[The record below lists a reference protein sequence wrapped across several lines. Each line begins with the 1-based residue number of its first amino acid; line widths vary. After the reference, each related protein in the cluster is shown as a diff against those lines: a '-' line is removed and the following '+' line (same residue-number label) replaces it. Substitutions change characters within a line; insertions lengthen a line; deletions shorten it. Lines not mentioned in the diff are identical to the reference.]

1 MANAK
6 TEDKK
11 MTLTSKFSRKGLVSD
26 LILYLFTALAM
37 VTIASMSRRGLII
50 TMVIVGIVLAIAAAI
65 WFFQL
70 KVIVV
75 SEQEIEVRRAILPS
89 SKQYYRFAE
98 FDSFLLYQSGK
109 TEYLYLLRQGQRIL
123 KLSSNIYENYEEL
136 KNALSVI
143 GAETWGMDSARAV
156 DSVFSKKHLLAVLF
170 LFLFVLVGLA
180 VPVSDYFEIGYVR
193 ESSLG
198 IGLVVALFFLV
209 LVMVALYPFK
219 HLTIWRGNLE
229 VKHLLWPFKVKYYS
243 LEDFDFSLEIITK
256 HQHGQDESLWLIRN
270 GKLVV
275 DIPQSVYANYDALEH
290 AIGIVPSDTIEM
302 GMIQALPYYFG
313 KTFRI

>member
-1 MANAK
+1 
-6 TEDKK
+6 

-109 TEYLYLLRQGQRIL
+109 TEYLYLLRQGQRVI
-123 KLSSNIYENYEEL
+123 KLSSDIYENYEEL

-143 GAETWGMDSARAV
+143 GAETWGIDSARAV

>member
-1 MANAK
+1 
-6 TEDKK
+6 

-26 LILYLFTALAM
+26 LILYLFTALTM

-50 TMVIVGIVLAIAAAI
+50 TMVIVGIVLAIAATI
-65 WFFQL
+65 WLFQL

-109 TEYLYLLRQGQRIL
+109 TEYLYLLRQGQRVI
-123 KLSSNIYENYEEL
+123 KLSSDIYENYEEL

-143 GAETWGMDSARAV
+143 GAETWGIDSARAV

>member
-1 MANAK
+1 
-6 TEDKK
+6 
-11 MTLTSKFSRKGLVSD
+11 MTLTSKFSRKGLFSD
-26 LILYLFTALAM
+26 LILYLITALAM
-37 VTIASMSRRGLII
+37 VTIGTVSRRGLIV
-50 TMVIVGIVLAIAAAI
+50 TVVIVGIVLAIAVAI
-65 WFFQL
+65 WLFRL
-70 KVIVV
+70 KVIII

-89 SKQYYRFAE
+89 SKRYYRFTE
-98 FDSFLLYQSGK
+98 FDSFLMYQSGK
-109 TEYLYLLRQGQRIL
+109 TEHLYLLRQGQRVL
-123 KLSSNIYENYEEL
+123 KLSSDIYENYEEI

-143 GAETWGMDSARAV
+143 GAETWGVDSARAV

-180 VPVSDYFEIGYVR
+180 VPVSDYFEKEYVR
-193 ESSLG
+193 GSSLV
-198 IGLVVALFFLV
+198 IGLIVALFFLF
-209 LVMVALYPFK
+209 LVIAALYPCK

>member
-1 MANAK
+1 
-6 TEDKK
+6 
-11 MTLTSKFSRKGLVSD
+11 
-26 LILYLFTALAM
+26 

-123 KLSSNIYENYEEL
+123 KLSSDIYENYEEL

-143 GAETWGMDSARAV
+143 GAETWGVDSARAV

>member
-1 MANAK
+1 
-6 TEDKK
+6 

-37 VTIASMSRRGLII
+37 VTIASMSRWGLII

-109 TEYLYLLRQGQRIL
+109 TEYLYLLRQGQRVI
-123 KLSSNIYENYEEL
+123 KLSSDIYENYEEL

-143 GAETWGMDSARAV
+143 GAETWGVDSARAV

-256 HQHGQDESLWLIRN
+256 HQYGQDESLWLIRN

-275 DIPQSVYANYDALEH
+275 DIPQSVYANYDVLEH

>member
-1 MANAK
+1 
-6 TEDKK
+6 

-123 KLSSNIYENYEEL
+123 KLSSDIYENYEEL

-143 GAETWGMDSARAV
+143 GAETWGVDSARAV

>member
-1 MANAK
+1 
-6 TEDKK
+6 

-109 TEYLYLLRQGQRIL
+109 TEYLYLLRQGQRVI
-123 KLSSNIYENYEEL
+123 KLSSDIYENYEEL

-143 GAETWGMDSARAV
+143 GAETWGIDSARAV

-275 DIPQSVYANYDALEH
+275 DIPQSVYANYDVLEH